1 MVLDARLLGRRRDE
15 LQAVGRAA
23 AHLALAPQVERA
35 RAAQQ
40 AQVGAEVAARGI
52 ERARPAPEA
61 QEHVLDD
68 VLGQRRRR

>member
-1 MVLDARLLGRRRDE
+1 MVLDARLLGRPVDE

-35 RAAQQ
+35 RAAHQ

-61 QEHVLDD
+61 QEDVLHD